1 MKALKCIFFLRTV
14 VSVNES
20 CSYSSSLE
28 VQGKKWKT
36 VSEILVRC
44 LNNLSCLGQGFIKT
58 LFIQDTFVMF
68 FDLKL
73 VELRH
78 SFFPPFLRRSHSTDS
93 YTSAAALHWRGE
105 HLKSVFLFPQP
116 VSVLNIS
123 SLLLAAVLCFI
134 SCWDCCYRTGLKF
147 VPPVGSVTAVTARWV
162 SCPRLMSGRAVSL
175 IALLILFIWHLLGM
189 FFSLVL
195 QEISDIGNI
204 LWVSFCFDPPRFSLL
219 CCPPNAHKTK
229 MFGGTAVSSVLC
241 GSTIALVVVLLL
253 PSFGIVNTVWK
264 RNWISSFFLE
274 KKKKGR

>member
-1 MKALKCIFFLRTV
+1 
-14 VSVNES
+14 
-20 CSYSSSLE
+20 
-28 VQGKKWKT
+28 
-36 VSEILVRC
+36 
-44 LNNLSCLGQGFIKT
+44 
-58 LFIQDTFVMF
+58 MF

-78 SFFPPFLRRSHSTDS
+78 SFFPLSLGGLIVRIPTLLLLPFTE
-93 YTSAAALHWRGE
+93 GE

-229 MFGGTAVSSVLC
+229 MFGGTAVSSVLR

-274 KKKKGR
+274 KKKKDDNGCFLSETNLQG

>member
-20 CSYSSSLE
+20 CCYSSSLE

-36 VSEILVRC
+36 VSEIRVRC

-105 HLKSVFLFPQP
+105 HLKSVF
-116 VSVLNIS
+116 IS
-123 SLLLAAVLCFI
+123 SASFCAEHLFVTAGSCAVLHKLLRLLLQ
-134 SCWDCCYRTGLKF
+134 DGLEICPACGQRDSSNCTVGL
-147 VPPVGSVTAVTARWV
+147 VPLPYVWSGSFT
-162 SCPRLMSGRAVSL
+162 
-175 IALLILFIWHLLGM
+175 H
-189 FFSLVL
+189 
-195 QEISDIGNI
+195 
-204 LWVSFCFDPPRFSLL
+204 
-219 CCPPNAHKTK
+219 CPPNPLYLA
-229 MFGGTAVSSVLC
+229 FIGNVLARTS
-241 GSTIALVVVLLL
+241 GNIWHREHSLSFLLFWSTTLLSALLS
-253 PSFGIVNTVWK
+253 PECS
-264 RNWISSFFLE
+264 
-274 KKKKGR
+274 